1 MMKKMPA
8 PQMRI
13 YWAVRST
20 ASCGACMSTAMV
32 LAKGTII
39 THSTME
45 INPNTSTDP
54 PITGPILSLLS
65 SPIACPIST
74 VTPMERPVI
83 TNVTRFRTWLPVE
96 TPDRPAVVPN
106 LPTTSRSTAPYI
118 ACRTSE
124 PNIGNM
130 NFTSFFR
137 ILPEVKLLSF
147 IQYIPV
153 ICHLLMYRVNGFNHT
168 DDLLFRYILQYP
180 AYIFIEPG
188 DIERIPC
195 PALFA

>member
-1 MMKKMPA
+1 MEA
-8 PQMRI
+8 YANEQVDEVYLI
-13 YWAVRST
+13 YARFVNALRQ
-20 ASCGACMSTAMV
+20 
-32 LAKGTII
+32 I
-39 THSTME
+39 
-45 INPNTSTDP
+45 P
-54 PITGPILSLLS
+54 
-65 SPIACPIST
+65 T
-74 VTPMERPVI
+74 VSRL
-83 TNVTRFRTWLPVE
+83 LPVE